1 MVALQNQTRLREE
14 RKIFVCLSCPNPCF
28 DRRQGLIQSLSLNY
42 QNFTLKD
49 LHGLFSR
56 QKFIGWTQEL
66 FTTDSTQLGRYKTKT
81 IFDHQ
86 VHHRH

>member
-1 MVALQNQTRLREE
+1 MAILQNQTRLIGE
-14 RKIFVCLSCPNPCF
+14 RKIFVCLSCQNLCF
-28 DRRQGLIQSLSLNY
+28 GRHLGLIQSLSLDY
-42 QNFTLKD
+42 QNFTLRD
-49 LHGLFSR
+49 QIGLFSR

-81 IFDHQ
+81 TFDHQ